1 MQLLSCC
8 QCLASFSC
16 CISNVF
22 HLNFFSLTEAEPFR
36 SADTRLH
43 AQPESDLRGKMSQ
56 FGLDD
61 IMCILGDK
69 TRVRLEECY

>member
-8 QCLASFSC
+8 QCLVDFSC
-16 CISNVF
+16 HISDFF
-22 HLNFFSLTEAEPFR
+22 HLNFSLTGAELFL

-69 TRVRLEECY
+69 RGVRLEECY